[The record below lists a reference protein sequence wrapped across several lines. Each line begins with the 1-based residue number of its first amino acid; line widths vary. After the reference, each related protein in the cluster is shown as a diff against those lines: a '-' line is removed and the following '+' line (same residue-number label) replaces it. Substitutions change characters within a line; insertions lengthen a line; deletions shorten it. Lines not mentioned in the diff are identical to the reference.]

1 MRSLENA
8 FYIGNN
14 RAMISLGPL
23 TDKKYCPYSCAF
35 CYVKSGFMKYMK
47 LEIDDIIE
55 FLKKNKGKY
64 DIVYISGDTDS
75 FAPPRTDK
83 AIELI
88 KRISECIDVDIT
100 FTTRTTFN
108 KDNLKKLKNINDYMK
123 NKDCKLIASIS
134 VSRLSSANYIEPHP
148 IPSPE
153 ERIETLKKLKQNG
166 LYTILATRPFLPIIN
181 ADEYIEIIK
190 RAKDF
195 IDVVLGEN
203 WYANDNLINDVC
215 KDYDINKINYVEK
228 TMDFDNNDKVWKCY
242 EAKETVE
249 KVTQFCNENGIPF
262 YMRSYPAIEYIRSIK
277 SLK

>member
-8 FYIGNN
+8 FYIGDN

-35 CYVKSGFMKYMK
+35 CYVKSGFTRYLR

-55 FLKKNKGKY
+55 FLKKNKEKY

-88 KRISECIDVDIT
+88 KEVSENIDVDIT

-108 KDNLKKLKNINDYMK
+108 EDSLKKLKNINDYMK
-123 NKDCKLIASIS
+123 NKNNKLIASIS
-134 VSRLSSANYIEPHP
+134 ISRLYSASYIEPYP

-153 ERIETLKKLKQNG
+153 ERIEMLKKLKGNG
-166 LYTILATRPFLPIIN
+166 LYTMLATRPFLPIIS
-181 ADEYIEIIK
+181 AEEYVEIIK
-190 RAKDF
+190 KAKNY
-195 IDVVLGEN
+195 IDAVLGEI
-203 WYANDNLINDVC
+203 WYADDKLISDVC
-215 KDYDINKINYVEK
+215 RDFDIKGIQFVEK
-228 TMDFDNNDKVWKCY
+228 TMDFDNNNKLWKCY
-242 EAKETVE
+242 EAKETSQ
-249 KVTQFCNENGIPF
+249 KVNQFCKENRIPF
-262 YMRSYPAIEYIRSIK
+262 YMRSKSAIEYIRSLK
-277 SLK
+277 S